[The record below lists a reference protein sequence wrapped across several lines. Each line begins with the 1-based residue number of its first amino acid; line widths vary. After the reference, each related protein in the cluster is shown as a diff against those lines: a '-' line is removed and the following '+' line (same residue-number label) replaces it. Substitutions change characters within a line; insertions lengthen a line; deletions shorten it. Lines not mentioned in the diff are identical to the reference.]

1 MVMSNRK
8 PARTA
13 DVNHPLAARPRVT
26 APVVEDAPS
35 ETAPVGTA
43 PVVEDAP
50 SETAP
55 VVTAPVVEDAPSE
68 TAIVIA
74 ALARVATAA
83 RLGAGRTTIVAPDAQ
98 RVIGHPDACK
108 NGNRPNRM

>member
-1 MVMSNRK
+1 MVMSHRK

-13 DVNHPLAARPRVT
+13 DVNHPLAARPRVA
-26 APVVEDAPS
+26 APVVEDDPS
-35 ETAPVGTA
+35 ETAPV
-43 PVVEDAP
+43 V
-50 SETAP
+50 TAP

-74 ALARVATAA
+74 ALARVATDA

-98 RVIGHPDACK
+98 RVIGHPAACS
-108 NGNRPNRM
+108 NGQGGGL

>member
-1 MVMSNRK
+1 M
-8 PARTA
+8 
-13 DVNHPLAARPRVT
+13 NHPLAARPRV
-26 APVVEDAPS
+26 
-35 ETAPVGTA
+35 TA

-74 ALARVATAA
+74 ALARVATDA
-83 RLGAGRTTIVAPDAQ
+83 RPAAGRTTIVAHAAQ
-98 RVIGHPDACK
+98 RVIGHPAACK